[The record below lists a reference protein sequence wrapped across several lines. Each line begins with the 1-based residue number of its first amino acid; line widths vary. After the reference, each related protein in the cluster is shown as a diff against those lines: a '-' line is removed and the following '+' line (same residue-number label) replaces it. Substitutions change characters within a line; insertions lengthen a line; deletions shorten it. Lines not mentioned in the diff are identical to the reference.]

1 MTRTDPEP
9 LTPADIAEF
18 ASSGW
23 LELLIDHEGKTYS
36 TETIWSC
43 VECDDY
49 IFKADE
55 RGENWN
61 GESLCEHCAGEA
73 YIKSC
78 RNGEDW

>member
-1 MTRTDPEP
+1 MTHTDPEP
-9 LTPADIAEF
+9 LSPADIAEF
-18 ASSGW
+18 AASGW

-55 RGENWN
+55 RGENHK
-61 GESLCEHCAGEA
+61 GESLCYHCTHDA
-73 YIKSC
+73 YLGSFMK
-78 RNGEDW
+78 RY

>member
-1 MTRTDPEP
+1 MTDPEP
-9 LTPADIAEF
+9 LSPFDIAEF
-18 ASSGW
+18 AASGW
-23 LELLIDHEGKTYS
+23 LELLIDNEGKTYS
-36 TETIWSC
+36 TETLWVC

-61 GESLCEHCAGEA
+61 GESLCQHCAGEA

>member
-1 MTRTDPEP
+1 MTDPEP
-9 LTPADIAEF
+9 LSPEEIAEF
-18 ASSGW
+18 AASGW

-36 TETIWSC
+36 TETIWAC

-49 IFKADE
+49 IFKAAE

-61 GESLCEHCAGEA
+61 GESLCQHCWGEA

-78 RNGEDW
+78 RDGEDW

>member
-1 MTRTDPEP
+1 MTHTDPEP
-9 LTPADIAEF
+9 LSPADIAEF
-18 ASSGW
+18 AASGW

-49 IFKADE
+49 IFKAAE

-78 RNGEDW
+78 RDGEDW

>member
-1 MTRTDPEP
+1 MTDPEP

-23 LELLIDHEGKTYS
+23 LELLIDNAGKTYS
-36 TETIWSC
+36 TETLWVC

-49 IFKADE
+49 IFKAAE

>member
-1 MTRTDPEP
+1 MTDPEP

-23 LELLIDHEGKTYS
+23 LELLIDNAGKTYS
-36 TETIWSC
+36 TETLWVC

-49 IFKADE
+49 IFKAAE

-61 GESLCEHCAGEA
+61 GESLCEHCAGDA

>member
-1 MTRTDPEP
+1 MTHTDPEP

-18 ASSGW
+18 AASGW

-49 IFKADE
+49 IFKAAE

-61 GESLCEHCAGEA
+61 GESLCQHCWGEA

-78 RNGEDW
+78 RDGEDW

>member
-1 MTRTDPEP
+1 MTDPEP
-9 LTPADIAEF
+9 LSPADIAEF

-23 LELLIDHEGKTYS
+23 LELLIDNEGKTYS
-36 TETIWSC
+36 TETLWVC

-49 IFKADE
+49 IFKAAE

>member
-1 MTRTDPEP
+1 MTHTDPEP
-9 LTPADIAEF
+9 LSLAEIAEF

-49 IFKADE
+49 IFKAAE

-61 GESLCEHCAGEA
+61 GESLCQHCWGEA

-78 RNGEDW
+78 RDGEDW